1 MITNLQT
8 YFQKHYRWMFTF
20 LLVIIVIPFVFAYGP
35 GSRLA
40 NARQHA
46 GGEVKN
52 FFGHNLADEAHVQEL
67 SRCAAVGAWLK
78 TGNPPYDQNALQ
90 ALILER
96 IVELNLADRLGVP
109 SPTSE
114 ELTAYIATL
123 PAFQTGGT
131 FSRQKFNEF
140 NDRFV
145 KEENASKEYLMDRI
159 VERWRLDQLSGRLEG
174 ACFYLPTTL
183 EREYSLVNAKYGA
196 QVAIYRPALDQALAI
211 TDAEAKTYFDSHK
224 AAYNTEE
231 KREGTIYRLK
241 GDKFMAQ
248 APTPTEEQ
256 LQKFFDSVS
265 MRFIQWQVKDEKGNI
280 TGPTEPK
287 APSLAEHREETI
299 KLYKQM
305 KAARSAAEIVDA
317 VVQKIYTDKI
327 TPSSKAWDELVKASG
342 LEAVA
347 LSPLTKSDSH
357 VDEQT
362 LEMLFTRSLTAQPYS
377 EVFQTEEDGRFV
389 LLTKVYPS
397 VPQAYEAV
405 TEKTKADAFLA
416 KQQKDL
422 QEKLAA
428 KVKTLKE
435 AAKTEPFI
443 EAAIKLGFITS
454 TPEPFTLMKPDVTI
468 GTEALLKALVSAKIG
483 EVVSD
488 DDGQQATVVLLKERQ
503 APVFDLKG
511 EAAQK
516 LKTQIDQVYRSMG
529 TLSFLNE
536 WAQMHGKE

>member
-40 NARQHA
+40 NARQHT

-67 SRCAAVGAWLK
+67 SRCAAISAWLK

-96 IVELNLADRLGVP
+96 IVELNLADRLGIP

-114 ELTAYIATL
+114 ELTAYIAIL
-123 PAFQTGGT
+123 PAFQAGGA
-131 FSRQKFNEF
+131 FSKEKFNEF

-145 KEENASKEYLMDRI
+145 KEENTSKEFLMDRI

-183 EREYSLVNAKYGA
+183 EREYSLVNTKYST
-196 QVAIYRPALDQALAI
+196 QVAIYKLTPDQTLSL
-211 TDAEAKTYFDSHK
+211 TDTEAKTYFDAHK
-224 AAYNTEE
+224 AAYNMEE

-241 GDKFMAQ
+241 GDKFVAQ

-280 TGPTEPK
+280 TGPAEPK
-287 APSLAEHREETI
+287 APTLAEHREETI

-317 VVQKIYTDKI
+317 VVQKIYADKI
-327 TPSSKAWDELVKASG
+327 APGSKAWDELVKASG
-342 LEAVA
+342 LEALA
-347 LSPLTKSDSH
+347 IAPTAQSSGNL
-357 VDEQT
+357 DEQT
-362 LEMLFTRSLTAQPYS
+362 QEALFSRSLTSQAYS
-377 EVFQTEEDGRFV
+377 EAFQTEEDGRFV
-389 LLTKVYPS
+389 LLTKVCPS
-397 VPQAYEAV
+397 APQAYEAV
-405 TEKTKADAFLA
+405 ATKVKADALLA
-416 KQQKDL
+416 KQQKDS

-428 KVKTLKE
+428 KVKALKE
-435 AAKTEPFI
+435 AVKIEPFI

-483 EVVSD
+483 EIVSD
-488 DDGQQATVVLLKERQ
+488 EDGQQATVVLLKERQ
-503 APVFDLKG
+503 GPVFDLKG

-516 LKTQIDQVYRSMG
+516 LKNQMDQVYRSMG

-536 WAQMHGKE
+536 WAQMHGKD